1 MLDWS
6 RRVFSVADP
15 NGTLIWCTKGFSF
28 WALLSAILIKTRPNS
43 ILELGGGRSTTFL
56 ADYAFR
62 FQKEGMTIEE
72 SKLWQRKITADLE
85 FMDLRGYSVH
95 LAPLTT
101 DTEPPWYDFDV
112 VESLIGGR
120 TFDLVFVDGPARM
133 SHRCNARG
141 QNIVRGAARDA
152 RLDHLRRRTRA
163 TRPRLLL
170 RADEPI
176 PANGKFFYHYGS
188 NVIAIAG
195 AGRVGPHDRRVA
207 SPFLGMDY
215 THSMPPVPPHPKEW
229 AAAVDNRGWAHRLW
243 NALGRS

>member
-141 QNIVRGAARDA
+141 QDIVRAAARDA
-152 RLDHLRRRTRA
+152 RLIICD
-163 TRPRLLL
+163 
-170 RADEPI
+170 DVQEPHDLDFFCELTNRF

-195 AGRVGPHDRRVA
+195 APEWADA
-207 SPFLGMDY
+207 IESCFAFLGMDY
-215 THSMPPVPPHPKEW
+215 THSMPRVPPHPKEW
-229 AAAVDNRGWAHRLW
+229 AAAVDNRGWTHRLW